1 MDVPNQKLS
10 RFADFVINGNPDV
23 PGLDDN
29 DFVNIMNAAIEELRG
44 MKRHVSWPK
53 IVVY

>member
-1 MDVPNQKLS
+1 MGAPNQKLS

-23 PGLDDN
+23 PESDDD